1 MTKKH
6 STVRKC
12 REPEL
17 QHMMFHAYIGS
28 IVGLAPMTLYILQIF
43 VDYDLGLITD
53 FIFWYLGLLCLLLSF
68 STCYLIHE
76 LEHITELHYS
86 SKRYNKTDNGA
97 AQVPP
102 SGESGNQ

>member
-43 VDYDLGLITD
+43 VDYDLSLITD
-53 FIFWYLGLLCLLLSF
+53 FIF
-68 STCYLIHE
+68 
-76 LEHITELHYS
+76 
-86 SKRYNKTDNGA
+86 
-97 AQVPP
+97 
-102 SGESGNQ
+102 